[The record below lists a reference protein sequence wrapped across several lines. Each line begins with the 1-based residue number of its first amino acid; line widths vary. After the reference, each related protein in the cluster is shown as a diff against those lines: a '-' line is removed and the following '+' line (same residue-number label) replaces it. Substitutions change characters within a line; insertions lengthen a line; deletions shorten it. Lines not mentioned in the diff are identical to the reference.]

1 MAIKDAE
8 MKAADAF
15 CLPVKQRAINQ
26 KHAV

>member
-1 MAIKDAE
+1 MAIRDPE

-15 CLPVKQRAINQ
+15 CLPVNQRAINQ